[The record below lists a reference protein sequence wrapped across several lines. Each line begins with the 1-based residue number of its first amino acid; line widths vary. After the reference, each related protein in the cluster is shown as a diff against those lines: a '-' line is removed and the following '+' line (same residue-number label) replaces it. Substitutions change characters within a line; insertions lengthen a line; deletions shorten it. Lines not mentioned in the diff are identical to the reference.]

1 MPKLVPLDA
10 PASTAVRDLRDNK
23 KLLTQQV
30 GFLDAKLTDLQ
41 GMLERKKARKL
52 LLGPLPAPAPPSEH
66 GAAASPGPA
75 SEHVLERPWRQSKPT
90 REKLKRGRAAPLE
103 PLPVTRPLCA
113 GSTLQRLRVR
123 DALRKVDNH
132 LYQLALPPMIT
143 DQKGWVI
150 RERPSDHQIHDKSR
164 SNPVLASVS
173 WGQ

>member
-23 KLLTQQV
+23 KLLAQQV

-52 LLGPLPAPAPPSEH
+52 PLGPLPAPAPPSEH